1 MGAVF
6 RPKDLAR
13 DNRKVI
19 NNAIK
24 DFTPDTKDNVT
35 HLLDSWKGEESE
47 EKLKEILGQDKTKQL
62 LSDMESKRKN
72 IR

>member
-19 NNAIK
+19 DNAIK
-24 DFTPDTKDNVT
+24 DFTPDTKDNIT
-35 HLLDSWKGEESE
+35 NLLDSWKGKESE
-47 EKLKEILGQDKTKQL
+47 EKLEEIPAQDKAKQL
-62 LSDMESKRKN
+62 LSDIESKRKN